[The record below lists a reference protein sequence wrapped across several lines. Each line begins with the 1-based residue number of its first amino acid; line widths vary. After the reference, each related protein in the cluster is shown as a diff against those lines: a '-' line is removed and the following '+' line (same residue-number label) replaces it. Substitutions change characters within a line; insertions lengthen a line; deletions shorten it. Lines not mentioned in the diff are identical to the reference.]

1 MDRANYKMDK
11 FNVQEI
17 FTPTRPARENFVT
30 RDKIDKRVKR
40 GLRTTGTQVILYGH
54 TGSGKTTLLLNKLAA
69 EKYEYVKT
77 NCTSS
82 MSFESLLANVYLTLN
97 KAVSSKEVKTDDQ
110 SRDLKIGIPKI
121 LQASIATKDGQTT
134 ELTHFSDLDA
144 IELSLA
150 QTIGELG
157 YCWVIEDF
165 HKLEDSVKKKLAQ
178 LMKVFMDLSDD
189 YPNLKIIALGAKNT
203 AREVVELDDEMQR
216 RVTEIYVP
224 LMLDSEIKKILV
236 NGAKLLNVSVTNST
250 IDDVIKHSH
259 GVASICHQLSAL
271 MCEFADIDDTA
282 EHGTGIE
289 LHYDHFNFAVS
300 EYIEQ
305 ESDSLKSAFQKAFKI
320 ENAYKVITCLS
331 ESLTDGISFDE
342 IIEFINNHF
351 DDVEVNESALSSVL
365 KELNNIENGFI
376 LLYDDNSET
385 YSFRDPFY
393 KIFADIFL
401 REKGAVKKP
410 NLKQLE
416 DIMNKTL
423 TNLRDKYSSPESD
436 IGGDSESVARQTSW
450 ANAADSVDNKFK
462 KQSSKLTGYRK

>member
-1 MDRANYKMDK
+1 
-11 FNVQEI
+11 
-17 FTPTRPARENFVT
+17 
-30 RDKIDKRVKR
+30 
-40 GLRTTGTQVILYGH
+40 
-54 TGSGKTTLLLNKLAA
+54 
-69 EKYEYVKT
+69 
-77 NCTSS
+77 
-82 MSFESLLANVYLTLN
+82 
-97 KAVSSKEVKTDDQ
+97 
-110 SRDLKIGIPKI
+110 
-121 LQASIATKDGQTT
+121 
-134 ELTHFSDLDA
+134 
-144 IELSLA
+144 
-150 QTIGELG
+150 
-157 YCWVIEDF
+157 
-165 HKLEDSVKKKLAQ
+165 
-178 LMKVFMDLSDD
+178 MKVFMDLSDD